1 MIRALLMVVRAFP
14 AWLIEL
20 AGACLVVAGVVMLAG
35 DAWGLIAAGVALIL
49 KAFERDL
56 KADQ

>member
-1 MIRALLMVVRAFP
+1 MIRALLVVLRAFP
-14 AWLIEL
+14 AWLLEL
-20 AGACLVVAGVVMLAG
+20 VGAALVVAGVVLLAG

-56 KADQ
+56 KADL